1 MEMSAWEDRRLPLGD
16 GPPVL
21 ALGAWFR
28 NTLCAAC
35 GPVAIVSTPVGDL
48 DGPEACR
55 SHEEVARSM
64 LAWIRNRSGRLPEAI
79 AHDLHPD
86 FHSSR
91 FAAVLAAET
100 NVRLLPVQ
108 HHHAHIAAV
117 AAEHGVDKPLLGLA
131 IDGVGL
137 GTDGTAW
144 GGELLRV
151 DGPRLERLGGL
162 APLAL
167 PGGDRAATEP
177 WRMAAAA
184 LHALGR
190 TDEIPGRFASQPAAT
205 GVAKLLASG
214 VRCPPTSSLGRLF
227 DAASGLLGLCEVMR
241 TEAEA
246 AIGLERAATAHGRC
260 EPLDGGW
267 RLATDGRLDLLPL
280 LDALTDPRFRRD
292 PGAGAALFHATVGAA
307 FADWIGRAATVSGL
321 RTIAL
326 GGGCLMNRLL
336 TADLHARC
344 ENTSL
349 EVLMPRHLSPGDAAI
364 AFGQAAIARR
374 TLGGV

>member
-1 MEMSAWEDRRLPLGD
+1 MGTTTWEDRRLPLGD

-28 NTLCAAC
+28 NTLCAAS
-35 GPVAIVSTPVGDL
+35 GPVAILSAPVGDL
-48 DGPEACR
+48 DAPEACQ
-55 SHEEVARSM
+55 SHEDVARAM
-64 LAWIRNRSGRLPEAI
+64 LTWIRKRSGRMPEAV

-91 FAAVLAAET
+91 FAATLAGET
-100 NVRLLPVQ
+100 GVRLVPVQ

-117 AAEHGVDKPLLGLA
+117 TAEHGVETPVLGLA

-151 DGPRLERLGGL
+151 DGPRFERLGGL

-167 PGGDRAATEP
+167 AGGDRAAREP

-190 TDEIPGRFASQPAAT
+190 TDEIPGRFASQPAAA
-205 GVAKLLASG
+205 GVAKLLANG

-227 DAASGLLGLCEVMR
+227 DAASGLLGLCEVMQSD
-241 TEAEA
+241 AEA
-246 AIGLERAATAHGRC
+246 AIGLERAAAGHGRC
-260 EPLDGGW
+260 EPLRGGW
-267 RLATDGRLDLLPL
+267 SLPADGRLDLLPL
-280 LDALTDPRFRRD
+280 LEALADPRFRRD

-307 FADWIGRAATVSGL
+307 LADWIGRAATLTGL
-321 RTIAL
+321 RTIAV

-336 TADLHARC
+336 SVDLRVRC
-344 ENTSL
+344 ESAGLAT
-349 EVLMPRHLSPGDAAI
+349 LMPRHLSPGDTAI
-364 AFGQAAIARR
+364 AFGQAAVARR
-374 TLGGV
+374 TLEAA